1 MLPPDYSIRL
11 MQPAVYGRIGE
22 LCRVVYPHDA
32 PYTPA

>member
-1 MLPPDYSIRL
+1 